1 MAVLPPHPM
10 RHRSLLAGVFL
21 LTACVKSGGS
31 GGTTPSNQAS
41 GRGGIDYSATIA
53 DPVGFLPIDSEVV
66 LSLDAERLRRSPVW
80 AMLESKLL
88 AAAGRDL
95 QMFKTVC
102 GFDPVTSI
110 RGITIGIKN
119 LKQDTPDGVL
129 VVSGLDRVRLT
140 ECMTKARKQGDKAV
154 QVAADGTVTI
164 AAEGANDSP
173 VVFGFVDDST
183 VVAMIGPATS
193 SASFSAVLASGAPL
207 RKSPAFGELVGR
219 IKLESALWTVI
230 NGNSSVFEQA
240 AALGVKPKA
249 IVGFVNLA
257 TGMDAN
263 VRIRLSTP
271 QEAQQLTTMAQG
283 QLGMAQGFFEKLEVA
298 ADGADVAVL
307 AVMTEAQLQSMLSMV
322 NGMLGSP

>member
-1 MAVLPPHPM
+1 M
-10 RHRSLLAGVFL
+10 RYRSLLAGAFL
-21 LTACVKSGGS
+21 LTACFKSGGS
-31 GGTTPSNQAS
+31 SGTTPSNKAG
-41 GRGGIDYSATIA
+41 GRATVDYSATIA
-53 DPVGFLPIDSEVV
+53 DPVGFLPMDSEVV
-66 LSLDAERLRRSPVW
+66 LSLDAEQLRRSPVW
-80 AMLESKLL
+80 GMLETKLL

-95 QMFKTVC
+95 AMFKTVC

-129 VVSGLDRVRLT
+129 VVSGLDRTRLT
-140 ECMTKARKQGDKAV
+140 DCMTKARKEGDKAV

-164 AAEGANDSP
+164 AAEGAGDSP

-183 VVAMIGPATS
+183 VVAMIGPATT
-193 SASFSAVLASGAPL
+193 SASFAAVLSGGSPL

-219 IKLESALWTVI
+219 INLEAALWTVI

-257 TGMDAN
+257 TGMDASL
-263 VRIRLSTP
+263 RIRLSSP

-283 QLGMAQGFFEKLEVA
+283 QLGMAQGFFDKLEVN

-307 AVMTEAQLQSMLSMV
+307 AVMTDAQLQSMLSIV

>member
-1 MAVLPPHPM
+1 M
-10 RHRSLLAGVFL
+10 RYRLLLAGVL
-21 LTACVKSGGS
+21 LLSACFKSGGS
-31 GGTTPSNQAS
+31 GGAGTPSNTAG
-41 GRGGIDYSATIA
+41 GRSSVDYSATIA

-66 LSLDAERLRRSPVW
+66 LSLDAEQIRSSPVW
-80 AMLESKLL
+80 AMLETKLL

-95 QMFKTVC
+95 MMFKTVC

-119 LKQDTPDGVL
+119 LKQETPDGVL

-140 ECMTKARKQGDKAV
+140 ACMAKARKEGDKAV

-164 AAEGANDSP
+164 AAEGAGDSP

-193 SASFSAVLASGAPL
+193 SASFAGVLAAGSPL
-207 RKSPAFGELVGR
+207 RKSAAFSELVGR
-219 IKLESALWTVI
+219 INLEAALWTVI
-230 NGNSSVFEQA
+230 NGNSSMFEQA

-249 IVGFVNLA
+249 IVGFVNLVA
-257 TGMDAN
+257 GMDAN
-263 VRIRLSTP
+263 IRVRLSNP

-283 QLGMAQGFFEKLEVA
+283 QLGMASGFFDKLEVT
-298 ADGADVAVL
+298 ADGADVAVV
-307 AVMTEAQLQSMLSMV
+307 AVMTAEQLQNMLSLV

>member
-1 MAVLPPHPM
+1 M
-10 RHRSLLAGVFL
+10 RYRPFLAGMFF
-21 LTACVKSGGS
+21 LTACFNSGGS
-31 GGTTPSNQAS
+31 RGGTTPSNTAG
-41 GRGGIDYSATIA
+41 GRGGVDYSATIA

-66 LSLDAERLRRSPVW
+66 LSLDAEQLRRSPMW
-80 AMLESKLL
+80 PMLETKLL

-95 QMFKTVC
+95 MMFKTVC

-119 LKQDTPDGVL
+119 LKQETPDGVL
-129 VVSGLDRVRLT
+129 VVSGLDRTRLT
-140 ECMTKARKQGDKAV
+140 DCMTKARKDGDKAV
-154 QVAADGTVTI
+154 QVATDGTVTI
-164 AAEGANDSP
+164 AAEGAGDSP
-173 VVFGFVDDST
+173 VVFRFVDEST

-193 SASFSAVLASGAPL
+193 SASFSAVLASGAQL

-219 IKLESALWTVI
+219 INLEAALWTVI

-249 IVGFVNLA
+249 VVGFVNLVA
-257 TGMDAN
+257 GMEAN
-263 VRIRLSTP
+263 VRVRLSNP

-283 QLGMAQGFFEKLEVA
+283 QLGMAQGFFDKLEVT
-298 ADGADVAVL
+298 ADGADVAVV
-307 AVMTEAQLQSMLSMV
+307 AVMTDAQLQSMLSLV